1 VAGGSIAM
9 DFDAAVF
16 GDIANVAVFSATGD
30 ALGYANV
37 SGRHV
42 DAHFSSPSGGI
53 GQLPGQ
59 PLFVVPIPL
68 LAGAKAGTSAAVILD
83 PSGGPWTDAQ
93 GNSYAVTVTT
103 GAGTVGGLSVASVT
117 PGGRIL
123 PAGSVLQIA
132 GTGFDAI
139 TTVAIDGAAVAA
151 VRFINSQQMEVT
163 LSGATELTS
172 KHFRLANGNGQ
183 MVDYF
188 SAFPSAPP
196 VGFTGPTGIF
206 PLAPLSVFANIL
218 TDVSLRFQTDARRS
232 LAMLNQTLSPVTV
245 LRASQLMD
253 RNAVEEAFTIPPG
266 ALYFLYTGE
275 GMQITASAA
284 VRMVE
289 VIEVN
294 PAVPDPS
301 SVSVFTP
308 TVTDNAPAPLET
320 SLSQTDVGWSWQ
332 TGSPAPAAASIYM
345 GASLGFTVTG
355 SGVSWLSVTPA
366 ESTGPATLFLQ
377 PDLAQ
382 LAPGVYTTTAL
393 VTPTVPAG
401 LPAYPVMPTVISI
414 SVTVSAAPLI
424 SASVSYMDFSALFPI
439 GSAVAQST
447 LKLGSN
453 GQPAAFTV
461 VARTT
466 SGGQWLSVTPSS
478 GTAPATL
485 TVTANRTGLGSG
497 IYGGDLAIQGPG
509 NTLHVM
515 VNLTIF
521 PLPGPPAPSGL
532 ATSPEVLVFYL
543 PAGAA
548 APASSATDLRAA
560 GGRLRSGFGANGNRH
575 GVA

>member
-1 VAGGSIAM
+1 M
-9 DFDAAVF
+9 
-16 GDIANVAVFSATGD
+16 
-30 ALGYANV
+30 
-37 SGRHV
+37 
-42 DAHFSSPSGGI
+42 
-53 GQLPGQ
+53 
-59 PLFVVPIPL
+59 
-68 LAGAKAGTSAAVILD
+68 
-83 PSGGPWTDAQ
+83 
-93 GNSYAVTVTT
+93 
-103 GAGTVGGLSVASVT
+103 
-117 PGGRIL
+117 
-123 PAGSVLQIA
+123 
-132 GTGFDAI
+132 
-139 TTVAIDGAAVAA
+139 
-151 VRFINSQQMEVT
+151 
-163 LSGATELTS
+163 
-172 KHFRLANGNGQ
+172 
-183 MVDYF
+183 
-188 SAFPSAPP
+188 
-196 VGFTGPTGIF
+196 
-206 PLAPLSVFANIL
+206 
-218 TDVSLRFQTDARRS
+218 
-232 LAMLNQTLSPVTV
+232 
-245 LRASQLMD
+245 
-253 RNAVEEAFTIPPG
+253 
-266 ALYFLYTGE
+266 
-275 GMQITASAA
+275 
-284 VRMVE
+284 
-289 VIEVN
+289 IEVN

-355 SGVSWLSVTPA
+355 SRVSWLSVTPA

-424 SASVSYMDFSALFPI
+424 SASLSYMDFSALFPI

-485 TVTANRTGLGSG
+485 TVTASLTGLGSG

-575 GVA
+575 GVAWRRGDCQRAQPGRRGSKCQCGQHGAGHLYRERSSFPRPHWGSIQIPRTLYAVNDRTEPTITPSARSRAGMGRPHAERETEAAKLRHANEQRTGCPTRRAALMHGVL

>member
-1 VAGGSIAM
+1 M
-9 DFDAAVF
+9 
-16 GDIANVAVFSATGD
+16 
-30 ALGYANV
+30 
-37 SGRHV
+37 
-42 DAHFSSPSGGI
+42 
-53 GQLPGQ
+53 
-59 PLFVVPIPL
+59 
-68 LAGAKAGTSAAVILD
+68 
-83 PSGGPWTDAQ
+83 
-93 GNSYAVTVTT
+93 
-103 GAGTVGGLSVASVT
+103 
-117 PGGRIL
+117 
-123 PAGSVLQIA
+123 
-132 GTGFDAI
+132 
-139 TTVAIDGAAVAA
+139 
-151 VRFINSQQMEVT
+151 
-163 LSGATELTS
+163 
-172 KHFRLANGNGQ
+172 
-183 MVDYF
+183 
-188 SAFPSAPP
+188 
-196 VGFTGPTGIF
+196 
-206 PLAPLSVFANIL
+206 
-218 TDVSLRFQTDARRS
+218 
-232 LAMLNQTLSPVTV
+232 
-245 LRASQLMD
+245 
-253 RNAVEEAFTIPPG
+253 
-266 ALYFLYTGE
+266 
-275 GMQITASAA
+275 
-284 VRMVE
+284 
-289 VIEVN
+289 IEVN

-548 APASSATDLRAA
+548 SQLRNRSPCSRRASPFRFRCKRKPARGGLAPRRLPTRPTRPPWQQMPVRPTWRRASIRERSSFPRPHWGSIQIPGTLYAVNDRTEPTVTPSARSRA
-560 GGRLRSGFGANGNRH
+560 GM
-575 GVA
+575 

>member
-1 VAGGSIAM
+1 M
-9 DFDAAVF
+9 PL
-16 GDIANVAVFSATGD
+16 NRR
-30 ALGYANV
+30 ALGVALGLG
-37 SGRHV
+37 SGF
-42 DAHFSSPSGGI
+42 AT
-53 GQLPGQ
+53 
-59 PLFVVPIPL
+59 L
-68 LAGAKAGTSAAVILD
+68 LAGAPAN
-83 PSGGPWTDAQ
+83 Q
-93 GNSYAVTVTT
+93 GLALQVSSETA
-103 GAGTVGGLSVASVT
+103 
-117 PGGRIL
+117 
-123 PAGSVLQIA
+123 PA
-132 GTGFDAI
+132 
-139 TTVAIDGAAVAA
+139 
-151 VRFINSQQMEVT
+151 
-163 LSGATELTS
+163 
-172 KHFRLANGNGQ
+172 
-183 MVDYF
+183 
-188 SAFPSAPP
+188 
-196 VGFTGPTGIF
+196 
-206 PLAPLSVFANIL
+206 
-218 TDVSLRFQTDARRS
+218 
-232 LAMLNQTLSPVTV
+232 
-245 LRASQLMD
+245 
-253 RNAVEEAFTIPPG
+253 
-266 ALYFLYTGE
+266 
-275 GMQITASAA
+275 
-284 VRMVE
+284 
-289 VIEVN
+289 
-294 PAVPDPS
+294 
-301 SVSVFTP
+301 SVFTP

-320 SLSQTDVGWSWQ
+320 PLSQTDVGWSWQ

-366 ESTGPATLFLQ
+366 ASTGPATLFLQ

-560 GGRLRSGFGANGNRH
+560 GGRVRSGFGANGNRH